1 MLNPVLAIHGGA
13 GGDGPWKG
21 MSSLDPAR
29 IKCMEEVLSGVG
41 RHLLSG
47 MEALDAVTIAV
58 EMMEDD
64 PLFNAGRGSVL
75 GSRGD
80 ISMDASIMRGRDGAA
95 GAVIGVRQVRHP
107 IRVAYYL
114 LKKGW
119 PVMLNTN
126 AADEFG
132 IESGV
137 EKVGQEWLRTELR
150 QAQWQKWTVERAEV
164 GATDEDDAA
173 LDHDLDGRVATEF
186 SDENEGMGT
195 VGAVALDRYGN
206 LATATSTGGMTG
218 KPDGRIG
225 DTPIIGA
232 GSWADRRIAI
242 SCTGV
247 GEAYI
252 RTAAAH
258 ELATRMRVEGTM
270 LASESEEVLNMV
282 APLGGRGGLIAI
294 TAEGEVHLPFQTTV
308 MYRGVWTPD
317 NSWTAIGPI

>member
-1 MLNPVLAIHGGA
+1 MPDPVLAIHGGA
-13 GGDGPWKG
+13 GGDGPWRG
-21 MSSLDPAR
+21 MSALDPAR
-29 IKCMEEVLSGVG
+29 IRCMENVLTDIG
-41 RHLLSG
+41 RHLLNG
-47 MEALDAVTIAV
+47 MDAVDAVAIAV

-75 GSRGD
+75 GAGGD
-80 ISMDASIMRGRDGAA
+80 ISMDASIMRGMDKAA

-107 IRVAYYL
+107 VRVAYHL

-119 PVMLNTN
+119 PVMLNTH
-126 AADEFG
+126 AADHFG
-132 IESGV
+132 LENGV
-137 EKVGQEWLRTELR
+137 ESVGQDWLKTKLR
-150 QAQWQKWTVERAEV
+150 KAQWQKWSDERADV

-186 SDENEGMGT
+186 SDEPEEMGT
-195 VGAVALDRYGN
+195 VGAVALDRHGH

-232 GSWADRRIAI
+232 GSWADDRIAI

-252 RTAAAH
+252 RTVAAH
-258 ELATRMRVEGTM
+258 ELAVRMRVKGAV
-270 LASESEEVLNMV
+270 LSSESDAVLDMV

-294 TAEGEVHLPFQTTV
+294 TAEGDVHLPFQTTV
-308 MYRGVWTPD
+308 MYRGVWTSD
-317 NSWTAIGPI
+317 HSWTGIGPS